1 MISFEEAYKTVLSE
15 ATRLPVEEVPLT
27 DAQERILAGDIVSD
41 SDMPP
46 FDKAAVD
53 GYAICKEDLAGEPE
67 IIETIPAGK
76 QPVGKPGPG
85 QCMKIMTGAMVPEGT
100 DYVVMVEDSEAA
112 ANNRVRF
119 TKGKT
124 GVNICFRGED
134 IKRGEKILEAGIRLQ
149 PQHLAILASAGVSQ
163 VPVSQRVRIGI
174 LSTGDELVEPGEPL
188 SGAKIRNSNSY
199 QLSAQVTRSGGM
211 PVYYGIAGDQK
222 KQLSEKLTVAL
233 EENDIV
239 LATGGVS
246 MGDLDFVPEVFR
258 ELGIRVMFH
267 SISIQP
273 GRPTL
278 FGKKGEHYIFGL
290 PGNPVSSFVLFEILV
305 KPFMIKMMGGTLAEP
320 EIKLPLG
327 ADFIRRKS
335 SRKAFIP
342 VKIINGEIL
351 PVEYH
356 GSGHI
361 HAYSAAGGIITME
374 SGVEKLEKGNLV
386 HVRQI

>member
-1 MISFEEAYKTVLSE
+1 
-15 ATRLPVEEVPLT
+15 
-27 DAQERILAGDIVSD
+27 
-41 SDMPP
+41 
-46 FDKAAVD
+46 
-53 GYAICKEDLAGEPE
+53 
-67 IIETIPAGK
+67 
-76 QPVGKPGPG
+76 
-85 QCMKIMTGAMVPEGT
+85 
-100 DYVVMVEDSEAA
+100 
-112 ANNRVRF
+112 VR
-119 TKGKT
+119 
-124 GVNICFRGED
+124 
-134 IKRGEKILEAGIRLQ
+134 
-149 PQHLAILASAGVSQ
+149 VSQ
-163 VPVSQRVRIGI
+163 KVRIGI

-199 QLSAQVTRSGGM
+199 QLFAQVTRSGGM

-258 ELGIRVMFH
+258 ELGIRIMFH

-278 FGKKGEHYIFGL
+278 FGKKGERYIFGL

-356 GSGHI
+356 GSAHI

-374 SGVEKLEKGNLV
+374 SRVEKLEKGNLV